1 MHVLARLTLAA
12 LAAGAG
18 ALTWLGAAPAGAT
31 ATAAP
36 LTTHAVATHRV
47 KHRVS
52 PHVMGLHRRHHG
64 TRQQSLNWSGYVRT
78 GKGFTSASA
87 SWTVPTLTS
96 THDGYS
102 STWVGIDGATSS
114 DRYLIQTGTE
124 ADVSGG
130 RRSYRAWWEVITPT
144 DVAPETLF
152 DNLTIQPGDHI
163 TASVSRSAG
172 GRWSMRLRDTT
183 TGHSASHTT
192 AFGGPGAT
200 AEWIQEDTDVNGY
213 ISTAPDWHAV
223 TFSKVRLNR
232 ANPRLSAAEAVDL
245 VDSQGTREIATGAPN
260 PAGDGFTVTWLAP
273 GTRTYAG

>member
-1 MHVLARLTLAA
+1 
-12 LAAGAG
+12 
-18 ALTWLGAAPAGAT
+18 
-31 ATAAP
+31 
-36 LTTHAVATHRV
+36 
-47 KHRVS
+47 
-52 PHVMGLHRRHHG
+52 MGLHRRRHG

-192 AFGGPGAT
+192 AFMR
-200 AEWIQEDTDVNGY
+200 
-213 ISTAPDWHAV
+213 S
-223 TFSKVRLNR
+223 LLR
-232 ANPRLSAAEAVDL
+232 AQYGRLS
-245 VDSQGTREIATGAPN
+245 GGAPTARVHTRRRTERKRRPTQR
-260 PAGDGFTVTWLAP
+260 PASSS
-273 GTRTYAG
+273 RSR